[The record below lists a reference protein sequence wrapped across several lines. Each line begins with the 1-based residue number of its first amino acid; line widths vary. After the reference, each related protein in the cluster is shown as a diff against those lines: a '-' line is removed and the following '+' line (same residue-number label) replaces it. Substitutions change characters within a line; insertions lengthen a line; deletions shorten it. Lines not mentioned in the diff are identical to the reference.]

1 MTKQDL
7 NNILAKI
14 DFIIST
20 LYVANDQIHDLL
32 DTETLPEV
40 QTEFAL
46 GKQAGIEF
54 ALKQLCKL
62 RKEIDNV

>member
-20 LYVANDQIHDLL
+20 LDVANDQIHALL
-32 DTETLPEV
+32 DAETLPEI
-40 QTEFAL
+40 QAEFAL
-46 GKQAGIEF
+46 GKQVGIEF
-54 ALKQLCKL
+54 AMKQLFKL
-62 RKEIDNV
+62 RKEIDSV